1 MYRDYTSFLAESF
14 KDKLNNNLYDF
25 MNNKLSYAD
34 CSNLSKLYYE
44 FVGIMKQTIDSHV
57 PINLLHAYNKNCLND
72 HD

>member
-14 KDKLNNNLYDF
+14 KDKQNNNLYDF

-44 FVGIMKQTIDSHV
+44 FVGIMKQTID
-57 PINLLHAYNKNCLND
+57 
-72 HD
+72 